1 MEADDDVSSDRAG
14 DRPGDRSGAVDPDG
28 LVEALYRAEHQRIV
42 RLAYLLTGDAP
53 FAQEVGQEAFARLLP
68 RVQETREPAAYLR
81 TVAVNLCR
89 DRGRREG
96 TARRHPPAPPG
107 VSPAPGLPADLDEVW
122 LAVQALPARRRDAVV
137 LRYWADLPTDE
148 IARLLHARPATVRSL
163 LHRGLASL
171 KEVLADDR

>member
-1 MEADDDVSSDRAG
+1 MEADDDVSD
-14 DRPGDRSGAVDPDG
+14 DRSGGASARPVALDPQG
-28 LVEALYRAEHQRIV
+28 VVEALYRAEHQRIV
-42 RLAYLLTGDAP
+42 RLAYLLTGDVA

-68 RVQETREPAAYLR
+68 RLDETREPAAYLR

-89 DRGRREG
+89 DRGRRES
-96 TARRHPPAPPG
+96 TVRRHPPAPPG
-107 VSPAPGLPADLDEVW
+107 VSPPPALPAELDEVW
-122 LAVQALPARRRDAVV
+122 LAVQRLPARRRDAIV